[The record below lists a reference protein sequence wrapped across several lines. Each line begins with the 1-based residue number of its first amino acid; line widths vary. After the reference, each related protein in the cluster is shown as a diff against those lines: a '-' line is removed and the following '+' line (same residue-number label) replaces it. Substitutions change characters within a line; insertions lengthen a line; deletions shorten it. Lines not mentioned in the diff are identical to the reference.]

1 MKLLKWLDKS
11 FEETILLI
19 MLLLITGAMS
29 LQIVMRYVFLSPLAW
44 AEEFCRYCYIVS
56 VFLSLAFTLK
66 KGNMLRVNVV
76 VDLFPTLMRNLL
88 GLFADLLLLGAFA
101 LFFYESITRTLF
113 VRTTGQLSPAMQ
125 IPIWI
130 MYCVMILGFG
140 LAIIRSLQVIVKD
153 VRTLRV
159 KAVTTKEAAIL
170 EAAEEAAA
178 VLAEKDKDREGV
190 K

>member
-1 MKLLKWLDKS
+1 MKLLKWLDAS
-11 FEETILLI
+11 FEDIILLI
-19 MLLLITGAMS
+19 MLILITGAMS
-29 LQIVMRYVFLSPLAW
+29 LQIVMRYIFISPLAW

-76 VDLFPTLMRNLL
+76 VDLFPTRLRNIL
-88 GLFADLLLLGAFA
+88 GLFADILMLGAFV
-101 LFFYESITRTLF
+101 LFFRESVIRTLF
-113 VRTTGQLSPAMQ
+113 VRTTGQVSPAMQ
-125 IPIWI
+125 IPTWL

-140 LAIIRSLQVIVKD
+140 LATIRSVQVIIKD
-153 VRTLRV
+153 LRTLGDR
-159 KAVTTKEAAIL
+159 AITTKEAVLL

-178 VLAEKDKDREGV
+178 VLVDDDHKKEGG

>member
-1 MKLLKWLDKS
+1 MKLLKWLDTS
-11 FEETILLI
+11 FEEILLLI
-19 MLLLITGAMS
+19 MLILITGAMT

-76 VDLFPTLMRNLL
+76 VDLFPTLLRNIL
-88 GLFADLLLLGAFA
+88 GLFADILLLGGFV
-101 LFFYESITRTLF
+101 LFFQESITRTLF

-125 IPIWI
+125 IPIWM

-140 LAIIRSLQVIVKD
+140 LAIIRSVSRMCAICASRRSPPRKPPFWKRPRKPPLSSLKRI
-153 VRTLRV
+153 
-159 KAVTTKEAAIL
+159 TTRRA
-170 EAAEEAAA
+170 
-178 VLAEKDKDREGV
+178 
-190 K
+190 